1 MQIIKGAEPIF
12 LKGGDRACLL
22 IHGLTGSP
30 SEMAYLAEELNTAGY
45 TVKAPLLP
53 GHGTD
58 IKDLNN
64 TTWHKWVGAVSEELV
79 KMSAR
84 HETVCVAGQ
93 SMGGIMT
100 LVLASLH
107 SDLIRACA
115 IFSTPLGLKP
125 FAAKY
130 ILPLLGGTPLARMIG
145 DLPSAPGEDVREP
158 QGAPHFSY
166 GRNSIP
172 ATYSLLELIS
182 IIKRKGFLS
191 TIKTP
196 ILIMQSSQDLF
207 IHPDS
212 ARMIYNS
219 VGSQKKEIIM
229 LHDSYHAIT
238 ADRERGK
245 VSDSMLKFFAD

>member
-1 MQIIKGAEPIF
+1 VQIAKGAEPIF

-22 IHGLTGSP
+22 IHGITGSP
-30 SEMAYLAEELNTAGY
+30 SEMAYLAEKLNESGY

-58 IKDLNN
+58 IKDLNKY
-64 TTWHKWVGAVSEELV
+64 TWHKWVGAVSEELM

-84 HETVCVAGQ
+84 HEKVFVAGQ
-93 SMGGIMT
+93 SMGGILT
-100 LVLASLH
+100 LTLASLH
-107 SDLIRACA
+107 GSLIHACA
-115 IFSTPLGLKP
+115 VFSTPLWLKP

-130 ILPLLGGTPLARMIG
+130 ILPLLGGTSLARMIG
-145 DLPSAPGEDVREP
+145 DLPSTPGEDVKEP

-172 ATYSLLELIS
+172 ATYSLLELMRLIR
-182 IIKRKGFLS
+182 KKGFLS
-191 TIKTP
+191 TITTP
-196 ILIMQSSQDLF
+196 MLIMQSSQDLF

-212 ARMIYNS
+212 GRTIYS
-219 VGSQKKEIIM
+219 SISSSRKEIIM

-245 VSDSMLKFFAD
+245 VTDAMLRFFAD